1 MELVSRLD
9 FSRGGCGGIVV
20 QLVTNPT
27 EFRNWDTFSAELIV
41 LAMLTSFPARTDW
54 INQASYGGRILP
66 KRSSACRTACERS
79 SWSFHLCAHLVACAW
94 VLFQSSKSHPEKEI
108 SRRQLK
114 IGGLWVNLYEGIVTQ
129 NWQLGYFFE
138 WFPSQV
144 TPLTTLLA
152 NTWFPVQSGNPSD
165 WCVCL
170 SFSLCSCLSNIK
182 IYRNEGWHKI
192 CWCLTWLEIDA
203 KIFLSIFDGPL
214 SLFHVL
220 AILRSHV
227 ECGNKDMTWKRRS
240 LIRGAE
246 SNCFCPV
253 ASLFVMGRTEVYLA
267 NFVRKICTL
276 G

>member
-1 MELVSRLD
+1 MSGYHLLYCLD
-9 FSRGGCGGIVV
+9 RRRDSSIAIARAEGGGNSI
-20 QLVTNPT
+20 
-27 EFRNWDTFSAELIV
+27 WLIV
-41 LAMLTSFPARTDW
+41 IPAANLWWSLLADW
-54 INQASYGGRILP
+54 ILVGVDVGDRGPTCHQLQQSSEIETRFRRSWLCLLCWLAFLLEQIESIKQAMEGEFCPRDLLH
-66 KRSSACRTACERS
+66 AATACERS

-170 SFSLCSCLSNIK
+170 SFSLCSCL
-182 IYRNEGWHKI
+182 
-192 CWCLTWLEIDA
+192 T
-203 KIFLSIFDGPL
+203 
-214 SLFHVL
+214 
-220 AILRSHV
+220 
-227 ECGNKDMTWKRRS
+227 
-240 LIRGAE
+240 
-246 SNCFCPV
+246 
-253 ASLFVMGRTEVYLA
+253 
-267 NFVRKICTL
+267 
-276 G
+276 

>member
-9 FSRGGCGGIVV
+9 FSRGGCGGSWSNLSPI
-20 QLVTNPT
+20 QQSSEIETRFRRSWLCLLIAFLLEQIESIKQAMEG
-27 EFRNWDTFSAELIV
+27 EFCPRDLLHA
-41 LAMLTSFPARTDW
+41 A
-54 INQASYGGRILP
+54 
-66 KRSSACRTACERS
+66 TACERS

-192 CWCLTWLEIDA
+192 CWM
-203 KIFLSIFDGPL
+203 FDLIGNWCQNFSVDIRWTTFTFPRT
-214 SLFHVL
+214 SDSQVSCRMWKQGHD
-220 AILRSHV
+220 V
-227 ECGNKDMTWKRRS
+227 ET
-240 LIRGAE
+240 
-246 SNCFCPV
+246 
-253 ASLFVMGRTEVYLA
+253 
-267 NFVRKICTL
+267 
-276 G
+276 